1 MAARTNIRQIAYSN
15 HEFENMRPWPVTAA
29 PFFVRQKRFRFMTPF
44 AWFLV
49 CAAGAIAAGTALAF
63 TV

>member
-1 MAARTNIRQIAYSN
+1 MAARTDSRQIVYSN

-29 PFFVRQKRFRFMTPF
+29 PFFVRQRRFRFMTPF
-44 AWFLV
+44 AWLLV
-49 CAAGAIAAGTALAF
+49 CAAVVVVMGTALAF